1 VCYIPA
7 SSDRIAATF
16 QRKEAF
22 MKTSLLCPAS
32 FVAALLTLAGCDQGT
47 ISPLPTT
54 PALSAA
60 PAPPAPPAS
69 PAPPLSGPSTT
80 YRFSGPLDYPV
91 HHFTETSSYV
101 LYDNGAFGLRYESP
115 SGFTYTGSYRRE
127 DARIIFSFVSDG
139 RQDAVGTLRGDLL
152 ELRYGELMQHSDFDN
167 AVYRR
172 TS

>member
-1 VCYIPA
+1 
-7 SSDRIAATF
+7 
-16 QRKEAF
+16 

-54 PALSAA
+54 PVLSAA
-60 PAPPAPPAS
+60 PAPPAS

-80 YRFSGPLDYPV
+80 YRFSGPLDYGV
-91 HHFTETSSYV
+91 NVFTETSSYV

-115 SGFTYTGSYRRE
+115 SGFTYTGSHWRE
-127 DARIIFSFVSDG
+127 DARIIFDFVSDG
-139 RQDAVGTLRGDLL
+139 KQDAVGTLRGDLL
-152 ELRYGELMQHSDFDN
+152 ELRYSELMQHSDFDN

-172 TS
+172 MREVGVG